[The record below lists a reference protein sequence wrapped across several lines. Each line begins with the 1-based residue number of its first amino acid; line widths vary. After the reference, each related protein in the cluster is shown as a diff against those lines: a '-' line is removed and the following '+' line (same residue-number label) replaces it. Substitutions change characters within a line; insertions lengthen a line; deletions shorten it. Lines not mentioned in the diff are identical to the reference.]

1 MGGKITNILIGMSNI
16 FVGLLI
22 FIYEYV
28 NIKGAVEF
36 SKYQNEIMRIFKY
49 ILFGYILLNAIINF
63 VYTFFNKMEPKL
75 KKSYILFMPIVG
87 YLIYPH
93 FAFGIIGII
102 AGIVLIINIFRKN
115 FVEADNNISSSI
127 SGVLILISITFGIC
141 IFFNNQFADGL
152 KARDQVGLKLYDDKF
167 FELVKPVE
175 NEDAKYRFKY
185 INLKR
190 DEKFGYINEHG
201 ETLIDF
207 KLDFAT
213 PFYLI
218 EKNDQKYYIAGFTKG
233 DITEIVLKNER
244 VIMSYKSEKEIYDYS
259 ARIEEF
265 ENIVKEK
272 IKPGIMQ
279 LEIPKTDNYYVY
291 SPVYKE
297 DSREEREKKKDKRGK
312 AWTYRYDYNEKYDFL
327 VTESNMGYDSKYEL
341 ANKDDLSKRLE
352 LNAENIIYD
361 KDKLYTLP
369 GGYIPF
375 FNPKEKVSGYF
386 DQNGKRKKLQGNA
399 KILYV
404 EKDRVLIKNEVKNSA
419 YFIDSASGK
428 EVSPSFKEII
438 VDELNSRYI
447 VKNNNDKWM
456 LLNKNLERVFQE
468 EFDIVKTDLLKAG
481 IYVFGNFPEDIK
493 VNEYN
498 YIKIDYIFANNKM
511 EVISKGVNFFY
522 DSFDQIQKKNINPND
537 FEEIKKQ
544 IATVKPNE
552 ILDKY
557 YDLIFNKEKEKENV
571 LTEIQKEKQVQGTE
585 GKKDLT
591 KEKIEKMKKEEKKK
605 EEIKKEED
613 KKPTGPEN
621 EDNLAPT
628 LPELENTR

>member
-259 ARIEEF
+259 ARIKEF

-552 ILDKY
+552 ILNKY

-591 KEKIEKMKKEEKKK
+591 KEKIEEMKKEEKKK

-621 EDNLAPT
+621 ENNLAPA

>member
-259 ARIEEF
+259 ARIKEF

-552 ILDKY
+552 ILNKY

-591 KEKIEKMKKEEKKK
+591 KEKIEEMKKEEKKK
-605 EEIKKEED
+605 EEIKKEEE

-621 EDNLAPT
+621 EDNLAPA
-628 LPELENTR
+628 LPDLENAR

>member
-552 ILDKY
+552 ILNKY

-591 KEKIEKMKKEEKKK
+591 KEKIEEMKKEEKKK
-605 EEIKKEED
+605 EEIKKEEE

-621 EDNLAPT
+621 EDNLAPA
-628 LPELENTR
+628 LPDLENAR

>member
-141 IFFNNQFADGL
+141 IFFNNQFADAL
-152 KARDQVGLKLYDDKF
+152 KARDQIGLKLYDDKF

-265 ENIVKEK
+265 KNIVKEK

-552 ILDKY
+552 ILNKY

-591 KEKIEKMKKEEKKK
+591 KEKIEEMKKEEKKK

-621 EDNLAPT
+621 ENNLAPA

>member
-1 MGGKITNILIGMSNI
+1 MGGKITNILIGISNI
-16 FVGLLI
+16 FIGVLI
-22 FIYEYV
+22 FVYEYV
-28 NIKGAVEF
+28 NISGAIEF
-36 SKYQNEIMRIFKY
+36 SKYQNEVMKIFKY
-49 ILFGYILLNAIINF
+49 ILFGYIVLNAIINF

-75 KKSYILFMPIVG
+75 KKSYALFIPIIG

-93 FAFGIIGII
+93 FAWGIIGII

-115 FVEADNNISSSI
+115 FVEADNNVSSSI
-127 SGVLILISITFGIC
+127 SGILILISIILGLC
-141 IFFNNQFADGL
+141 IFFNDQFAKSL
-152 KARDQVGLKLYDDKF
+152 KQRDQVGLKLYDENF

-175 NEDAKYRFKY
+175 NEDPKYRFKY

-190 DEKFGYINEHG
+190 GDKFGYINENG

-207 KLDFAT
+207 KYDFAT

-218 EKNDQKYYIAGFTKG
+218 EKNDQKYYVGAVTKG
-233 DITEIVLKNER
+233 DITEVILKNER
-244 VIMSYKSEKEIYDYS
+244 LIMSYKSEKEIYDYT

-265 ENIVKEK
+265 ENILKEK
-272 IKPGIMQ
+272 IKPGIIQ
-279 LEIPKTDNYYVY
+279 LEIPKSDNYYVY

-297 DSREEREKKKDKRGK
+297 DSREERLKDSDTPEKV
-312 AWTYRYDYNEKYDFL
+312 WTYRYDYTEKYDFL
-327 VTESNMGYDSKYEL
+327 VTESNMGYDSKFEL
-341 ANKDDLSKRLE
+341 ANKNDLNERIK
-352 LNAENIIYD
+352 LNAENIPYD

-386 DQNGKRKKLQGNA
+386 DINGKRKKLTGNA

-419 YFIDSASGK
+419 YFIDKATGK
-428 EVSPSFKEII
+428 EVSPSFKEIV
-438 VDELNSRYI
+438 VDTINSRYL

-468 EFDIVKTDLLKAG
+468 EFDIAKTDLLKAG
-481 IYVFGNFPEDIK
+481 IYVFGNFPDEIE

-498 YIKIDYIFANNKM
+498 YIKINYIFANNKM

-522 DSFDQIQKKNINPND
+522 DSFDKFQKKNITQND
-537 FEEIKKQ
+537 YEKFKQ
-544 IATVKPNE
+544 EVSGVKSNI

-557 YDLIFNKEKEKENV
+557 YNLIFNKEKNQENV
-571 LTEIQKEKQVQGTE
+571 LSEIEKEKKIQGKN
-585 GKKDLT
+585 GNKDLS
-591 KEKIEKMKKEEKKK
+591 KEKIEEMKKAVDEKTK
-605 EEIKKEED
+605 EENEEQKD
-613 KKPTGPEN
+613 PVAPN
-621 EDNLAPT
+621 NDNNLAPQ
-628 LPELENTR
+628 LPNLEN